1 MRRVQVLSVLED
13 SDSRMWPVLSRA
25 LELAHATD
33 ARLTLAK
40 TTDPGWLMRWF
51 APSASLQSCSLSCS
65 CDNVEGFTEA
75 SYALARAAEF
85 VPAETPVTKVLLG
98 GNTAGSL
105 LRLIRRGSFDFI
117 VLSDILA
124 RDRRLRRG
132 LPRLD
137 ITTVV
142 TSLTQALPDPIG
154 ALN

>member
-1 MRRVQVLSVLED
+1 MRTINVLSVLES
-13 SDSRMWPVLSRA
+13 SDRQMWPVLTRA
-25 LELAHATD
+25 VELAHATEG
-33 ARLTLAK
+33 RLTLAK

-51 APSASLQSCSLSCS
+51 APSASLESCSLSCS

-85 VPAETPVTKVLLG
+85 VPAEIPVTKVLLG

-105 LRLIRRGSFDFI
+105 LRLIRRGSFDFV
-117 VLSDILA
+117 VLTDLLA

-142 TSLTQALPDPIG
+142 TSLTQAQPDPIG